1 MNDPKD
7 ILTKANADYTSG
19 RYKDA
24 ADGFRKVLDIH
35 PDIGELYINYGVA
48 CRAYGNLP
56 EAESAYRNA
65 IRLLPENALA
75 WFNLGNLLNDLRRS
89 DEALHALQKADV
101 LQPGTPE
108 ILNNIGIQHYAR
120 GEIES
125 AVWHYE
131 AALIGN
137 PDFADVLTNYGN
149 ALQRLYRLD
158 EAQIALER
166 ALELSP
172 DNPTYRLNMSTFLAA
187 AGRHDDALYWANQAI
202 KANPAYSE
210 AQLKRASLLIQQGN
224 LKEGFAAYEKRW
236 EIPGWHPLPS
246 LFMCPMW
253 RGEDI
258 AQKHLLVWNEQG
270 YGDALMYARYLP
282 MLSAQ
287 GARVTF
293 LCEVPLMRLMQESLG
308 SEIVVMDLAKTPPF
322 SDYHISIMSLPHLM
336 GTEIESI
343 PHKTLYLSTTSD
355 NEAYWQQKLNTQCC
369 GKFNIG
375 LIWAGN
381 PQQSH
386 DYTRSIEPEL
396 FAPIAE
402 RGDIDLVNLLIGP
415 RGDQW
420 QGPKLIDLRLEIE
433 NFADTAAIMRSLD
446 LIISVD
452 SAPAHLAG
460 GLGVPV
466 WTMLAFDPDTRFFLN
481 SNDCPWYPSAKL
493 FRQTRPGDWSDVI
506 SAANSELNALI
517 QTKAKS

>member
-19 RYKDA
+19 RYKEA

-56 EAESAYRNA
+56 DAESAYRDA
-65 IRLLPENALA
+65 IRLLPESAFA
-75 WFNLGNLLNDLRRS
+75 WFNLGNLLSDLRRT
-89 DEALHALQKADV
+89 DEALPALQKADA

-120 GEIES
+120 GEIGD
-125 AVWHYE
+125 AIWHYE
-131 AALIGN
+131 AALAGN
-137 PDFADVLTNYGN
+137 PDFADALTNCGN

-158 EAQIALER
+158 EAQVALER

-172 DNPTYRLNMSTFLAA
+172 DNPTYRLNMSAFLAA
-187 AGRHDDALYWANQAI
+187 AGRHDDALHWADQAI
-202 KANPAYSE
+202 AANPAYSE
-210 AQLKRASLLIQQGN
+210 AQLKRASLLIQQGQ

-246 LFMCPMW
+246 IFICPMW

-270 YGDALMYARYLP
+270 FGDALMYARYLP
-282 MLSAQ
+282 MLAAQ
-287 GARVTF
+287 GTRVTF
-293 LCEVPLMRLMQESLG
+293 MCEAPLLRLMREGLSP
-308 SEIVVMDLAKTPPF
+308 EITVMDLAKPPPF
-322 SDYHISIMSLPHLM
+322 SDYHVSIMSLPYLM

-343 PHKTLYLSTTSD
+343 PATAPYLSVAAD
-355 NEAYWQQKLNTQCC
+355 NEAYWQQKLSTLHG
-369 GKFNIG
+369 GKLSIG

-396 FAPIAE
+396 FAPIAG
-402 RGDIDLVNLLIGP
+402 RDDIDLVNILVGP

-420 QGPKLIDLRLEIE
+420 QGPDLIDFRSEIE
-433 NFADTAAIMRSLD
+433 DFADTAAIMRSLD
-446 LIISVD
+446 LVISVD

-460 GLGVPV
+460 SLGVPV
-466 WTMLAFDPDTRFFLN
+466 WVLLAFDPDTRYFLN
-481 SNDCPWYPSAKL
+481 RTDSPWYPSATL
-493 FRQTRPGDWSDVI
+493 FRQTRPGDWTDVI
-506 SAANSELNALI
+506 SAANFEINVLI
-517 QTKAKS
+517 RTKAKS

>member
-1 MNDPKD
+1 
-7 ILTKANADYTSG
+7 
-19 RYKDA
+19 
-24 ADGFRKVLDIH
+24 
-35 PDIGELYINYGVA
+35 
-48 CRAYGNLP
+48 
-56 EAESAYRNA
+56 
-65 IRLLPENALA
+65 
-75 WFNLGNLLNDLRRS
+75 
-89 DEALHALQKADV
+89 
-101 LQPGTPE
+101 
-108 ILNNIGIQHYAR
+108 
-120 GEIES
+120 
-125 AVWHYE
+125 
-131 AALIGN
+131 
-137 PDFADVLTNYGN
+137 
-149 ALQRLYRLD
+149 
-158 EAQIALER
+158 
-166 ALELSP
+166 
-172 DNPTYRLNMSTFLAA
+172 
-187 AGRHDDALYWANQAI
+187 
-202 KANPAYSE
+202 
-210 AQLKRASLLIQQGN
+210 
-224 LKEGFAAYEKRW
+224 
-236 EIPGWHPLPS
+236 
-246 LFMCPMW
+246 
-253 RGEDI
+253 
-258 AQKHLLVWNEQG
+258 
-270 YGDALMYARYLP
+270 
-282 MLSAQ
+282 
-287 GARVTF
+287 
-293 LCEVPLMRLMQESLG
+293 
-308 SEIVVMDLAKTPPF
+308 
-322 SDYHISIMSLPHLM
+322 M

-466 WTMLAFDPDTRFFLN
+466 WIMLAFDPDTRFFLN